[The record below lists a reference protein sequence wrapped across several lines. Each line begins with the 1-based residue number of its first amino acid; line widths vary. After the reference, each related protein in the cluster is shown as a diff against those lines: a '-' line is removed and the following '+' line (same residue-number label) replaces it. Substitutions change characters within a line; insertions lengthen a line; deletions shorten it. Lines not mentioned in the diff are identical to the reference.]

1 MAGAI
6 KGITVE
12 IGGDTTKLGKALAE
26 VNKKSKDLQTEL
38 KGVEKLLKFNPGNVT
53 LLKQKQDILN
63 ESISETKTKLDALKQ
78 AMAKIDAG
86 EVEVTEEE
94 YRNLQREIIA
104 TEGKLKNLT
113 GRLKDFGSVGAQ
125 QIAAVGEKMK
135 TVGDKI
141 SSAGEK
147 MLPATAAIT
156 GIGAASVAVAS
167 TFESSMSQVA
177 ATMGMTSDEINN
189 GSEDYQKLE
198 KAARDMGSA
207 TKYSAS
213 EAADALNYLA
223 LAGYDVDKSV
233 ETLPTILNLAAAG
246 GIDLADASDMVTDAM
261 SALGLETS
269 QASNFVDQMAKTSQK
284 SNTNVAQLG
293 EAILTVGGTAKNLAG
308 GTTELNTALGILADN
323 GVKGAEGGTALRNII
338 LSLSAPTD
346 KAADA
351 MEALGLQVYD
361 AQGNMRP
368 LNDIFND
375 LNGTLSTMS
384 QGEQTQVLNEI
395 FNKVDLKSVNALLAN
410 SGQRFDELSGY
421 IDNADGA
428 AAAMADTM
436 NNNLS
441 GQITIL
447 KSALEE
453 AGISIGQALLPII
466 KSLVSIIQSLTDKF
480 NSLSP
485 ATKMIIVIISGI
497 VAAIGPLLII
507 VGKVISSVG
516 TILTFAPKIVSG
528 INTIKSGVTALFGVI
543 AAHPVVAIITA
554 IIAAVV
560 LLYTKCEWFRDGVN
574 AVLSKIQEI
583 ATTVS
588 NALVT
593 FFTETIPNAI
603 ASVVS
608 FFQALPGNIQNAI
621 SNLVSIVTNVFTNV
635 KNTIFSVAENIYAN
649 LPAGFQLVVQNV
661 QTILQ
666 NMVAIFQNIFNI
678 VKTVVETAISVVK
691 AVFTGDFSSIPGI
704 VSEGLE
710 KVRQFFA
717 NILDAAVTIVV
728 NMIASVINYF
738 RGMVET
744 WVQIFNNLKTTLSTW
759 WNNLKTTFTTMV
771 TNIITSVVNFFS
783 QLPSKIYNAI
793 VGAIS
798 RVQSWGS
805 SMLSTAKTA
814 ASNLVSSVISF
825 VSQLPTKIANAIKGA
840 ITAVS
845 SWGSQMLSTA
855 KSKMS
860 AVVSG
865 IVNCFSSLPSKMVS
879 IGKNVIR
886 GVINGIGSMVSSLYN
901 SIKSA
906 LSGLVN
912 KAKSALGIHSPSR
925 VFRDAIGAMI
935 PPGIALGVK
944 KTEDQATGAVD
955 DMINDLT
962 DQEVEINGATI
973 NRKLNTTFGNPE
985 GAANVAK
992 ALDAVSLMTMLQ
1004 NILDKLGRLQ
1014 VVLDS
1019 GELVG
1024 GIIDEIDG
1032 GLSDKYSK
1040 IARGW

>member
-113 GRLKDFGSVGAQ
+113 GQLKDFGSVGAQ

-156 GIGAASVAVAS
+156 GIGTASVAVAS

-177 ATMGMTSDEINN
+177 ATMGMTAEEINN

-269 QASNFVDQMAKTSQK
+269 QADKFVDQMAKTSQK

-466 KSLVSIIQSLTDKF
+466 KSLVSVIQSLTDKF

-574 AVLSKIQEI
+574 AVLSKIKEI
-583 ATTVS
+583 ATTVF

-603 ASVVS
+603 DSVVS

-635 KNTIFSVAENIYAN
+635 KNAIFSVAENIYAN

-678 VKTVVETAISVVK
+678 VKTVAETTISVVK

-738 RGMVET
+738 RGMVES
-744 WVQIFNNLKTTLSTW
+744 WIQIFNNLKTTLTTW

-865 IVNCFSSLPSKMVS
+865 IVSCFTSLPSKMVS
-879 IGKNVIR
+879 IGKNVIQ

-973 NRKLNTTFGNPE
+973 NRKLNTTFGNSE
-985 GAANVAK
+985 GAANAAK

-1004 NILDKLGRLQ
+1004 NILDKLDRLK

-1040 IARGW
+1040 IERGW

>member
-1 MAGAI
+1 MTGAI

-63 ESISETKTKLDALKQ
+63 KSISDTKIKLDALKQ

-113 GRLKDFGSVGAQ
+113 GQLKDFGSVGAQ

-156 GIGAASVAVAS
+156 GIGTASVAVAS

-198 KAARDMGSA
+198 KAARDMGST

-269 QASNFVDQMAKTSQK
+269 QADKFVDQIAKTSQK

-346 KAADA
+346 KAAAA
-351 MEALGLQVYD
+351 MKDLGLQVYD

-368 LNDIFND
+368 LNEIFQD
-375 LNGTLSTMS
+375 LDGTLSTMS

-466 KSLVSIIQSLTDKF
+466 KSLVSVIQSLTDKF

-507 VGKVISSVG
+507 VGKLISSVG
-516 TILTFAPKIVSG
+516 TIMTYAPKIVSG
-528 INTIKSGVTALFGVI
+528 IKTIGSGLQGLFGII
-543 AAHPVVAIITA
+543 AANPIIAIITT
-554 IIAAVV
+554 IIVAVV

-574 AVLSKIQEI
+574 KILSVIQEV
-583 ATTVS
+583 ATTVF

-603 ASVVS
+603 DSVVS
-608 FFQALPGNIQNAI
+608 FFQELPDKIQNAI
-621 SNLVSIVTNVFTNV
+621 SSLVSIVSDIFTQIQT
-635 KNTIFSVAENIYAN
+635 TISTIAQNIYN
-649 LPAGFQLVVQNV
+649 SLPTGFQLVVQNV

-666 NMVAIFQNIFNI
+666 NMVMIFQNIFGI
-678 VKTVVETAISVVK
+678 VQTVVQTAISVIK
-691 AVFTGDFSSIPGI
+691 AVFTGDFSSIPSI
-704 VSEGLE
+704 VSSGLE
-710 KVRQFFA
+710 KIREFFA

-738 RGMVET
+738 RGMVES
-744 WVQIFNNLKTTLSTW
+744 WIQIFNNLKTTLITW

-793 VGAIS
+793 RGAIS

-805 SMLSTAKTA
+805 NMLSTAKTA
-814 ASNLVSSVISF
+814 ASNMVNGVISF
-825 VSQLPTKIANAIKGA
+825 VSQLPSKIYNAIRGA
-840 ITAVS
+840 ISKVS

-855 KSKMS
+855 TSKMRS
-860 AVVSG
+860 VASG
-865 IVNCFSSLPSKMVS
+865 IVNCFSNLPSKMVS
-879 IGKNVIR
+879 IGRNVIR
-886 GVINGIGSMVSSLYN
+886 GVINGIGSMVGSLYN

-944 KTEDQATGAVD
+944 KTEDQATDAVD

-962 DQEVEINGATI
+962 DQEVKINGATI
-973 NRKLNTTFGNPE
+973 NRKLNTTFGTEAMTSATKP
-985 GAANVAK
+985 
-992 ALDAVSLMTMLQ
+992 LDPVSLMSMLQ
-1004 NILDKLGRLQ
+1004 NILNKLGSLQ

-1024 GIIDEIDG
+1024 GMLDKIDD
-1032 GLSDKYSK
+1032 GLSDKYDK
-1040 IARGW
+1040 ISRGW